1 MDYHIFT
8 MDEAEVL
15 CSGKLEKRSDS
26 GPFSSWKSRWF
37 VCTSKALLY
46 FDKEAD
52 WKAGK
57 AEHGNFALHNLV
69 LESASEASQIQIKLK
84 HSSRSSLTLR
94 AATASEARK
103 WKDEIERA
111 RNPPAPRIA
120 DASLP
125 TPPQP
130 PPILTPPEDPVSS
143 RPEAEIKPTSTVS
156 PSAKRRSISEARLI
170 SSNANDSGYRIEI
183 LSQKLGIRVREE
195 GNETL
200 IVSSDHP
207 EIGVGDVVV
216 AVNATKL
223 QSYTQLEQMA
233 AIAPRPIQLDLRKS
247 SSPGSMSSG
256 EQGKVEVQDGMPKKE
271 SGSPGSGEEKKAE
284 VQDEMPKQ
292 LLQRH
297 EPGVDDRVGEQ
308 PSNSRPRIPLDILW
322 LLEDE
327 VDELDGTHSSKIA
340 RSLTTKWQASKR

>member
-1 MDYHIFT
+1 M
-8 MDEAEVL
+8 
-15 CSGKLEKRSDS
+15 
-26 GPFSSWKSRWF
+26 
-37 VCTSKALLY
+37 
-46 FDKEAD
+46 
-52 WKAGK
+52 
-57 AEHGNFALHNLV
+57 
-69 LESASEASQIQIKLK
+69 
-84 HSSRSSLTLR
+84 
-94 AATASEARK
+94 
-103 WKDEIERA
+103 
-111 RNPPAPRIA
+111 
-120 DASLP
+120 
-125 TPPQP
+125 
-130 PPILTPPEDPVSS
+130 
-143 RPEAEIKPTSTVS
+143 
-156 PSAKRRSISEARLI
+156 
-170 SSNANDSGYRIEI
+170 
-183 LSQKLGIRVREE
+183 
-195 GNETL
+195 
-200 IVSSDHP
+200 SSDHP